1 MVKRTK
7 INPRQNNHF
16 ATCRPNFRSSVL
28 LERIELSGTVFSS
41 RGEGKKFLELPWVK
55 RQIKQKLG
63 FTPYQG
69 TLNVMLS
76 EESVKRKKLLEKAHS
91 IKVCPADGY
100 CSGALIK
107 AFIGK
112 LECAIVVPEVAGYP
126 KGVLEII
133 APVNLRETLQ
143 LEDGGEVTVTV
154 IL

>member
-28 LERIELSGTVFSS
+28 LKRIEFSGTVFSS
-41 RGEGKKFLELPWVK
+41 RGEGKKFLDLPWVK

-63 FTPYQG
+63 FIPYSG

-76 EESVKRKKLLEKAHS
+76 EESIKLKKLLEKAHS
-91 IKVCPADGY
+91 IKVCPTDGY
-100 CSGALIK
+100 CSGTLIK
-107 AFIGK
+107 AFIGTF
-112 LECAIVVPEVAGYP
+112 ECAIVVPEVAGYP
-126 KGVLEII
+126 KGVLEVI
-133 APVNLRETLQ
+133 APVNLREQLQ

>member
-1 MVKRTK
+1 LK
-7 INPRQNNHF
+7 
-16 ATCRPNFRSSVL
+16 
-28 LERIELSGTVFSS
+28 RIELSGKIFSS

-63 FTPYQG
+63 FTPYLG

-91 IKVCPADGY
+91 IKVYPADGY
-100 CSGALIK
+100 CNGTFIKALI
-107 AFIGK
+107 GT

>member
-1 MVKRTK
+1 MK
-7 INPRQNNHF
+7 
-16 ATCRPNFRSSVL
+16 
-28 LERIELSGTVFSS
+28 RIELNGKVFSS

-55 RQIKQKLG
+55 QQIKQKLG
-63 FTPYQG
+63 FTPYTG

-91 IKVCPADGY
+91 IKVFPADGY
-100 CSGALIK
+100 CSGTLIK
-107 AFIGK
+107 AFIGT

-154 IL
+154 TL

>member
-1 MVKRTK
+1 M
-7 INPRQNNHF
+7 
-16 ATCRPNFRSSVL
+16 
-28 LERIELSGTVFSS
+28 ERIELSGTVFSS

-63 FTPYQG
+63 FTPYPG
-69 TLNVMLS
+69 TLNVRLS

-100 CSGALIK
+100 CNGTLIK

-112 LECAIVVPEVAGYP
+112 VECAIVVPEVAGYP
-126 KGVLEII
+126 KEVLEVV

-154 IL
+154 NL

>member
-1 MVKRTK
+1 MKRIK
-7 INPRQNNHF
+7 LN
-16 ATCRPNFRSSVL
+16 
-28 LERIELSGTVFSS
+28 GKVFSS

-55 RQIKQKLG
+55 QQIKQKLG
-63 FTPYQG
+63 FTPYAG
-69 TLNVMLS
+69 TLNVRLS
-76 EESVKRKKLLEKAHS
+76 EESVKRKKLLEKAHP

-100 CSGALIK
+100 CSGKLIK

-143 LEDGGEVTVTV
+143 FQDGGEVTVTV
-154 IL
+154 NL

>member
-1 MVKRTK
+1 MK
-7 INPRQNNHF
+7 
-16 ATCRPNFRSSVL
+16 
-28 LERIELSGTVFSS
+28 RIELSGKVFSS

-63 FTPYQG
+63 FTPYPG
-69 TLNVMLS
+69 TLNVRLS

-100 CSGALIK
+100 CSGTFIKALIDT
-107 AFIGK
+107 

-133 APVNLRETLQ
+133 ASVNLREQLQ

>member
-1 MVKRTK
+1 MAKGTK
-7 INPRQNNHF
+7 ITLRQNNHF

-28 LERIELSGTVFSS
+28 LKRIELNGKVFSS
-41 RGEGKKFLELPWVK
+41 RGEGRKFLELPWVK

-63 FTPYQG
+63 FTPYPG
-69 TLNVMLS
+69 TLNVRLS
-76 EESVKRKKLLEKAHS
+76 EESVKRKKLLEKAQS

-100 CSGALIK
+100 CSGTLIK

-126 KGVLEII
+126 KEVLEII

-143 LEDGGEVTVTV
+143 LKDGGEVTVTV
-154 IL
+154 NL

>member
-1 MVKRTK
+1 MK
-7 INPRQNNHF
+7 
-16 ATCRPNFRSSVL
+16 
-28 LERIELSGTVFSS
+28 RIELSGTVFSS

-55 RQIKQKLG
+55 RQIEQKLG
-63 FTPYQG
+63 FTPYSG

-76 EESVKRKKLLEKAHS
+76 EESVKRKKLLEKAQS

-100 CSGALIK
+100 CSGTLIK

-126 KGVLEII
+126 KEILEII

>member
-1 MVKRTK
+1 LK
-7 INPRQNNHF
+7 
-16 ATCRPNFRSSVL
+16 
-28 LERIELSGTVFSS
+28 RIELNGTVSSS

-63 FTPYQG
+63 FTPYPG
-69 TLNVMLS
+69 TLNVRLS

-100 CSGALIK
+100 CNGTLIK

-112 LECAIVVPEVAGYP
+112 VECAIVVPEVAGYP
-126 KGVLEII
+126 KEVLEVV

-154 IL
+154 NL